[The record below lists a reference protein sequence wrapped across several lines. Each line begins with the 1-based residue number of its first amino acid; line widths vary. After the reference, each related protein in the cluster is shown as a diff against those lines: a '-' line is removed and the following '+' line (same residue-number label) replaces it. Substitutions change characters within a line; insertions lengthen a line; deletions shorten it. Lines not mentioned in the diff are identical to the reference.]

1 MSADGPLTLASDVP
15 GHIIVMAYHYKNPA
29 RRGHGP
35 SDQPFR
41 ILLSAF
47 IDLWKA
53 DRLTFAHNARCVQA
67 DNASAFSAN
76 GHDKAQEGVV
86 YNAFVVDIGTPN
98 ATGWL
103 QQDVPDIAK
112 AALESRGPVRWLKQ
126 GDDLTVPPAPQLASP
141 AKRAR
146 TAENVVVID

>member
-1 MSADGPLTLASDVP
+1 MSAAGPLTLDSDVP
-15 GHIIVMAYHYKNPA
+15 GHIIVMAYHYKNPV
-29 RRGHGP
+29 RRGRGP

-53 DRLTFAHNARCVQA
+53 DRLTFARSARCVRV

-76 GHDKAQEGVV
+76 GHDKAEEGVV

-103 QQDVPDIAK
+103 QQDVPDTVK
-112 AALESRGPVRWLKQ
+112 TALESRGPVCWLKQ
-126 GDDLTVPPAPQLASP
+126 GDDLIVPQ

-146 TAENVVVID
+146 IAEDVTANATATL